1 MNRKRMNRGTG
12 VRGSG
17 GTGNPGKEECKVLIH
32 EHCALCAT
40 HFHLDHFVAE
50 FFVAVSFISLL
61 DQRSVE
67 AFIL

>member
-1 MNRKRMNRGTG
+1 MLNY
-12 VRGSG
+12 
-17 GTGNPGKEECKVLIH
+17 NPGKEECKVLIH

-50 FFVAVSFISLL
+50 FFVAASFISLL